1 MRRMGIAL
9 AAATMLAVA
18 ESVGQAV
25 AKSVGQAVERSY
37 TARVDRIKGVKKTKL
52 NTTANAINVFYG
64 YASERKGKGQKK
76 REASARRAKG
86 W

>member
-18 ESVGQAV
+18 E
-25 AKSVGQAVERSY
+25 SVGQAVERSY

-64 YASERKGKGQKK
+64 YVSKRKGKGQKK